1 MNFPIIMP
9 YLSQVLE
16 YDDGPEVVLSE
27 VKDLE
32 AYVRQNSSEDI
43 MRKRQLRMALRAL
56 DGQFVRW
63 PYNHVEVGGLNI
75 ASFHD
80 FTPRVGGRR

>member
-1 MNFPIIMP
+1 M
-9 YLSQVLE
+9 
-16 YDDGPEVVLSE
+16 VLSE

-32 AYVRQNSSEDI
+32 AYVRQNSSQDI
-43 MRKRQLRMALRAL
+43 VRKRQLRMALRAL

-63 PYNHVEVGGLNI
+63 PYDHVEVCDSTL

-80 FTPRVGGRR
+80 LMPRAGDR

>member
-1 MNFPIIMP
+1 MVDFRILMS
-9 YLSQVLE
+9 YSSQVLE
-16 YDDGPEVVLSE
+16 YDDGPEVILSE

-43 MRKRQLRMALRAL
+43 IRKRQLRMALRAL

-63 PYNHVEVGGLNI
+63 PYNHVEVYGSI
-75 ASFHD
+75 VAFYMI
-80 FTPRVGGRR
+80 